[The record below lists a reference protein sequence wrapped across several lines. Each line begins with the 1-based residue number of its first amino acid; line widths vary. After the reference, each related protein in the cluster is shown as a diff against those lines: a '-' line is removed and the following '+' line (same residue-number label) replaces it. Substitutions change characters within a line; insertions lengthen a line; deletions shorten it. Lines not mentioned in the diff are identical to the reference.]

1 VKTVIALA
9 LVLSTSSA
17 MALSSKNSWAQI
29 FASNATLIFEESLGA
44 ITLDNAC
51 MTATEVRSIQPVTMC
66 EKMVPEYEVFDQ
78 VATVTWVCEK
88 WTPTQLAYS
97 RTTQQ
102 FVCSETGLPAGDHG
116 CYEYSEE
123 FVTTTMADT
132 ISVGVVELGHMSP
145 SFTKDFTFPVCK

>member
-17 MALSSKNSWAQI
+17 MALSSKSSWTQI

-51 MTATEVRSIQPVTMC
+51 LTATEVRSIQPVTMC
-66 EKMVPEYEVFDQ
+66 EKMVPVYEVFDQ

-97 RTTQQ
+97 RTSQRLT
-102 FVCSETGLPAGDHG
+102 CMETGLPAGDHG
-116 CYEYSEE
+116 CYEYGEE
-123 FVTTTMADT
+123 PTTIADT
-132 ISVGVVELGHMSP
+132 ISVGVVELGNVLP
-145 SFTKDFTFPVCK
+145 SFNKDFTFPVCQ